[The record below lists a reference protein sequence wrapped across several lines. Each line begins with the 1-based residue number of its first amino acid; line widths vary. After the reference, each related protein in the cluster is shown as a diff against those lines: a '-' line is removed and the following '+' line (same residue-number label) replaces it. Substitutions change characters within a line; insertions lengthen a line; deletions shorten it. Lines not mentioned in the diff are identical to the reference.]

1 MFGDIPLLPNAKVCV
16 MDRGY
21 FAGGV
26 AVDKKPLATSSG
38 HCLATLIEAP
48 SIRSN
53 SHDIFHSPTLVQ
65 QHAAFG
71 CGC

>member
-1 MFGDIPLLPNAKVCV
+1 

-38 HCLATLIEAP
+38 HRLATLIEAP
-48 SIRSN
+48 FIRSN
-53 SHDIFHSPTLVQ
+53 SHDIFHPPIVGQ
-65 QHAAFG
+65 QHAASG